1 MADTVIIGYGS
12 TLRCDDGIG
21 YIAAERLMELLPA
34 GQAEVIARQQLT
46 PDLAD
51 VLRRYRRVF
60 FIDACA
66 DAAPGQIDRR
76 PIVPDGQNWGAFV
89 HEMSP
94 AVLLGCV
101 EETYGQC
108 PTGILYAIG
117 VESFAIGEG
126 LSPTAAGTLE
136 RVIKLIQAELASD
149 KAALARPEP
158 GRSGAIKNG

>member
-12 TLRCDDGIG
+12 TLRSDDGIG
-21 YIAAERLMELLPA
+21 YLAAERLMELLGEDKA
-34 GQAEVIARQQLT
+34 QVYARQQLT

-51 VLRRYRRVF
+51 VLRHYQRVL

-66 DAAPGQIDRR
+66 DAAPGQIERR

-101 EETYGQC
+101 KETYGKC
-108 PTGILYAIG
+108 PDGVLYAIG
-117 VESFAIGEG
+117 VESFEIGEG
-126 LSPTAAGTLE
+126 LTAIATAALE
-136 RVIKLIQAELASD
+136 RVIGLIQAELAAGD
-149 KAALARPEP
+149 ATATR
-158 GRSGAIKNG
+158 

>member
-21 YIAAERLMELLPA
+21 YIAAERLMELL
-34 GQAEVIARQQLT
+34 GEEQAEVIARQQLT

-51 VLRRYRRVF
+51 VLRRYQRVL

-66 DAAPGQIDRR
+66 NARPGQIDRR
-76 PIVPDGQNWGAFV
+76 PITPDGQNWGAFV

-101 EETYGQC
+101 KETYGEC

-126 LSPTAAGTLE
+126 LTPTAAAALD
-136 RVIKLIQAELASD
+136 RVIKLIQAELSTD
-149 KAALARPEP
+149 NPTPARPEP
-158 GRSGAIKNG
+158 VQ

>member
-12 TLRCDDGIG
+12 TLRSDDGIG
-21 YIAAERLMELLPA
+21 YLAAERLMELL
-34 GQAEVIARQQLT
+34 GQDKAEVYARQQLT

-51 VLRRYRRVF
+51 VLRRYQRVL

-101 EETYGQC
+101 KETYGQC
-108 PTGILYAIG
+108 PEGVLYAIG
-117 VESFAIGEG
+117 VESFEIGEG
-126 LSPTAAGTLE
+126 LTATATASLE
-136 RVIKLIQAELASD
+136 KVIRLIQAELAEGD
-149 KAALARPEP
+149 ATATR
-158 GRSGAIKNG
+158 

>member
-12 TLRCDDGIG
+12 TLRSDDGIG
-21 YIAAERLMELLPA
+21 YLAAERLMELLPPDRA
-34 GQAEVIARQQLT
+34 QVVARQQLT

-51 VLRRYRRVF
+51 LLRHHRRVI
-60 FIDACA
+60 FIDAAA
-66 DAAPGQIDRR
+66 DTAAGQIDRR
-76 PIVPDGQNWGAFV
+76 QVEPDGQNWGAFV

-101 EETYGQC
+101 KETYGQS

-126 LSPTAAGTLE
+126 LSQTAKTALD
-136 RVIKLIQAELASD
+136 RVIKLIQVEV
-149 KAALARPEP
+149 AADEAGSSR
-158 GRSGAIKNG
+158 

>member
-12 TLRCDDGIG
+12 TLRSDDGIG
-21 YIAAERLMELLPA
+21 YLAAERLMELL
-34 GQAEVIARQQLT
+34 GEDQAEVLARQQLT

-51 VLRRYRRVF
+51 VLRRYRRVI

-66 DAAPGQIDRR
+66 DAAAGQIDRR
-76 PIVPDGQNWGAFV
+76 PVVPDAQNWGAFV

-101 EETYGQC
+101 KETYGQC

-126 LSPTAAGTLE
+126 LSPMAATSLD
-136 RVIKLIQAELASD
+136 RAIQLIRAELATD
-149 KAALARPEP
+149 NTTPAH
-158 GRSGAIKNG
+158 